1 MSGSVEGGGHPWRAV
16 PWAVAATMF
25 LLPLVAMRLTDEV
38 AWDGADFAVFG
49 AMLLG
54 ACGAWELAARS
65 TGSVAYRAA
74 MGVAVATAFFLV
86 WLNLAV
92 GLVGSE
98 DDPANLMFGGVLAL
112 GVLGAVAARFRPRGM
127 ARAMVATAFA
137 QVVVGAIALASS
149 PAGADRPGPVA
160 VLTAF
165 LATLWLASACLFAR
179 AARERDPAGAA
190 S

>member
-1 MSGSVEGGGHPWRAV
+1 MSGSVEGGGHPWRAA

-74 MGVAVATAFFLV
+74 AGVAVATAFFLV

-98 DDPANLMFGGVLAL
+98 DDPANPMFGAVLAV
-112 GVLGAVAARFRPRGM
+112 GVLGALGARFRPRGM
-127 ARAMVATAFA
+127 ARALVATALA
-137 QVVVGAIALASS
+137 QVLVGAVALAGGS
-149 PAGADRPGPVA
+149 AGAVRPGAVA
-160 VLTAF
+160 ALTGTFA
-165 LATLWLASACLFAR
+165 ALWLASAWLFAR
-179 AARERDPAGAA
+179 AARERASVGAA